1 MKIVFCLPQF
11 IPSNFKLQPWLTFH
25 RLAREVLLN
34 SHEVH
39 VITDNGITREADGIS
54 IHNVGSLRG
63 KNSHQIRNLL
73 HEIMPDTV
81 IVSVTPL
88 SLVTSEWYEVLAQ
101 FRAYAF
107 LSYPFYK
114 AKEIIQAL
122 SHLSP
127 QELWPYGRH
136 LVVPKFAW
144 RKRLFDSFK
153 GVFCQSERTGR
164 KINPPSR
171 NHIPIYFIPPGIDM
185 DLWLAKNNSP
195 NQGKT
200 VFLYTGWASRIR
212 GFFLLLDAF
221 SRVAEPQME
230 LVILA
235 RGADNKEIKHIE
247 KEVHKRH
254 LQNHVVIKGGW
265 LGIEAFRAEVHL
277 AKAMLQPFIL
287 VPSELPVTA
296 MESISCG
303 TPVVVSDIDG
313 LPGAVG
319 DAGLVVKQGNA
330 GELAIAVRRIHQQ
343 QMLVAKLEKA
353 CISQRKRMLS
363 WKTVAYRWLDI
374 LRN

>member
-25 RLAREVLLN
+25 RLGQEFLLN

-39 VITDNGITREADGIS
+39 VITDIGISRENEGMS

-63 KNSHQIRNLL
+63 KNSLRIRNLL
-73 HEIMPDTV
+73 HKIMPDAV
-81 IVSVTPL
+81 IVSVSPL
-88 SLVTSEWYEVLAQ
+88 SLVTSEWYKILAQ

-114 AKEIIQAL
+114 AEEIVRAL
-122 SHLSP
+122 PYLSP

-136 LVVPKFAW
+136 LLVPKSFW
-144 RKRLFDSFK
+144 HKRLLSCFK
-153 GVFCQSERTGR
+153 GVFCQSKRTGLR
-164 KINPPSR
+164 INHSFR
-171 NHIPIYFIPPGIDM
+171 NHIPVHFIPPGIDL
-185 DLWLAKNNSP
+185 DLWPIKDNSP
-195 NQGKT
+195 DKVKT

-212 GFFLLLDAF
+212 GFNLLIDVF
-221 SRVAEPQME
+221 SQVAEPQMK

-235 RGADNKEIKHIE
+235 RGADNREIKRIE
-247 KEVHKRH
+247 KEVCGR
-254 LQNHVVIKGGW
+254 LQNHVVIKDGW
-265 LGIEAFRAEVHL
+265 LDIEAFRAEVH
-277 AKAMLQPFIL
+277 KATVMLQPFIL

-313 LPGAVG
+313 LPDAVG

-330 GELAIAVRRIHQQ
+330 RDLTRAMKRIHRQRI
-343 QMLVAKLEKA
+343 LVTELEKA
-353 CISQRKRMLS
+353 CISRRKSILS
-363 WKTVAYRWLDI
+363 WKIVAHKWLDI
-374 LRN
+374 IQN